1 MNIKQHIITIMLLL
15 TVSGI
20 IIGCAS
26 KLTEEQAVSESQ
38 ALSDGIKNR
47 FSGSSNFSKIDLPAT
62 KRVGNKNLRLVLL
75 SRTAS
80 LRWLGEAGFKFRKSS
95 QGITSS
101 RKARNY
107 TSRGF
112 RSRSGSFRGDDP
124 QYIYFNNSPVL
135 ITGAGYTRNPQAGE
149 EILYIF
155 DQYDDV
161 RVITYEQY

>member
-1 MNIKQHIITIMLLL
+1 M
-15 TVSGI
+15 
-20 IIGCAS
+20 
-26 KLTEEQAVSESQ
+26 ESR
-38 ALSDGIKNR
+38 IV

-124 QYIYFNNSPVL
+124 QYIYFNNSPVM